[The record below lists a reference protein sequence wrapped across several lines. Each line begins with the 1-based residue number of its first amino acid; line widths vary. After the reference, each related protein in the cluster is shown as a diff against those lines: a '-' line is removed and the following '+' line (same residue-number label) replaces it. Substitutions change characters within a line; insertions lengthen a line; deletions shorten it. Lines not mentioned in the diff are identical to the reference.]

1 VRADDG
7 LPAASGVEWLVEA
20 HGCPVERLCDLPL
33 LESLFARLIHDLDLH
48 PCADAQWR
56 QFEHTGGITGL
67 TMLAES
73 HLACHSFPEF
83 GVLCLNVFCCRPRPD
98 WDFARHLHDIVG
110 ARSVVVRRIDRAY
123 QVHPAAETAAVSGFS
138 RQGRADG

>member
-1 VRADDG
+1 VRADEG

-20 HGCPVERLCDLPL
+20 HGCPVERLRDRLL
-33 LESLFARLIHDLDLH
+33 LESLFGRLIRDLDLH

-56 QFEHTGGITGL
+56 QFDHTGGITGL
-67 TMLAES
+67 VMLAES

-83 GVLCLNVFCCRPRPD
+83 GVLCLNVFCCRPRAE
-98 WDFARHLHDIVG
+98 WDFAHHLPEVVG
-110 ARSVVVRRIDRAY
+110 ARSVVVRRIERAY
-123 QVHPAAETAAVSGFS
+123 QVYGAAEVAGMSGS